1 MDIHRVQGS
10 LVMTSRLDG
19 LGHYP
24 LKVLVD
30 TKGQETVALDMVGV
44 KPGDWVFTIAFSA
57 ARAATGNPEIL
68 TDLTVAGIIDV
79 GSNPEITSGQP
90 GA

>member
-1 MDIHRVQGS
+1 MDIHRVQGT

-30 TKGQETVALDMVGV
+30 TKGQQTVALDPVGV

-57 ARAATGNPEIL
+57 ARAATGNPAVL

-79 GSNPEITSGQP
+79 GNNPEITVTR
-90 GA
+90 AAA

>member
-1 MDIHRVQGS
+1 MDIHQVRGS

-19 LGHYP
+19 LAHFP

-30 TKGQETVALDMVGV
+30 ANGQETVALDMVGV
-44 KPGDWVFTIAFSA
+44 KSGDWVFTIAFSA
-57 ARAATGNPEIL
+57 ARAATGNMEIL

-79 GSNPEITSGQP
+79 ENNPEITSGP
-90 GA
+90 ARA

>member
-1 MDIHRVQGS
+1 MDIHQVRGS

-30 TKGQETVALDMVGV
+30 KKGQEAVALDPVGV
-44 KPGDWVFTIAFSA
+44 KSGDWVFTIAFSA
-57 ARAATGNPEIL
+57 ARAATGNPKVL

-79 GSNPEITSGQP
+79 GNNPEITTLP
-90 GA
+90 VED